1 MRVMRSILVVIIF
14 VLFGIILWQRRKER
28 KLLSHLSEMLEEA
41 IRGAYSE
48 QDYDESLLSSVE
60 AKLARFL
67 RQSVL
72 SERKISKERDRI
84 KTLISDISHQTK
96 TPLANIVLYTE
107 LLKEMPLS
115 GEAWEVAFALEGQA
129 KKLDFLIQALVKMSR
144 LEHGIIAVSPER
156 NSVNRLI
163 WEVMEQI
170 APKAEQKGICLE
182 FHEGEDF
189 FALFD
194 WKWTAEAFYNLL
206 DNAVKYTPEGG
217 KVRLRAAAF
226 HMFGRLEVEDTG
238 MGIAEEEQS
247 QIFQR
252 FYRGQDVRR
261 EEGIGVG
268 LFLAREIVAAEGGYI
283 RVTSEKGKGAV
294 FAMYLP
300 MA

>member
-1 MRVMRSILVVIIF
+1 MRGILAGIIF

-67 RQSVL
+67 SQSVL

-115 GEAWEVAFALEGQA
+115 GEALEVAFALEGQA

-217 KVRLRAAAF
+217 RVRLRAAAF
-226 HMFGRLEVEDTG
+226 HMFGQLEVEDTG

-252 FYRGQDVRR
+252 FYRGQDARR